1 MKSKGNNIAT
11 ISNNPNGACHNA
23 TIASGSV
30 GNHDHKSIEV
40 VEANNVAASNGD
52 SKSKPQKKAR
62 FDDASLAQAGEDEAF
77 LPGKI

>member
-1 MKSKGNNIAT
+1 M
-11 ISNNPNGACHNA
+11 
-23 TIASGSV
+23 